1 MYLSTDLGKRTGRIY
16 LEMLTELWAP
26 LREDLNFLYIDIFK
40 YF

>member
-1 MYLSTDLGKRTGRIY
+1 MYLSTDLGKRAGRIY
-16 LEMLTELWAP
+16 LEMLTELWEP